1 MSFSEEIAS
10 IQAAYASGRLSRR
23 VLFRRAAAL
32 GCSAAVAAAIEKG
45 ALAAPAPTWA
55 DGERLSHADKATT
68 LIVAVEGDVDT
79 FDPAFTASSTTAQ
92 TVIQNTFDQLTQYQ
106 VVDKTLPDGTPYKTV
121 DTEQIVGMLAETA
134 KTDGA
139 NLTFTLRDGLT
150 YANGDPIDANVILE
164 GYQRIYETKGISS
177 FLLAMGGG
185 VTSASAFSAPDAK
198 TFVIAQS
205 KPNVLIQKNNVMH
218 NTSALNP
225 KEIAAHKTD
234 ADPWATGYFKQHLG
248 VGNGPYQLSSYKAG
262 DSITLTA
269 NDKYYG
275 TKPSFTTVI
284 LKIVPDPTQRVQLLT
299 KGDVD
304 FATLL
309 PVKQFDSLKANKDL
323 KTLSVP
329 STHLT
334 MLELNGTIPPFD
346 NPQVRQA
353 IAYAVP
359 YQAIIDQIFKGQAS
373 LAKSIVPN
381 GMPTSDFS
389 SYPYEENLDKAKAAL
404 AAAGF
409 PNGSG
414 LPAIKLTTQIGND
427 PFEQIAILVQDALRK
442 IGVNATIEKLGF
454 GPYIETEQ
462 AGKLQAFIAD
472 FLSWVRD
479 PFYQFS
485 WTTQSASPVNYP
497 RFKSDKVDQLIA
509 QYTLAEGGAA
519 RDAASK
525 EVQSIVNQAANYIYL
540 AQPNW
545 TVFTRADIEGYVY
558 YNDELPRF
566 ATFKRTGG

>member
-1 MSFSEEIAS
+1 MSFSEQVAS
-10 IQAAYASGRLSRR
+10 LQASYASGRMSRR
-23 VLFRRAAAL
+23 SLLRAAAAL
-32 GCSAAVAAAIEKG
+32 GVSATWAAAIEHG

-55 DGERLSHADKATT
+55 DRERLTHADKATT

-106 VVDKTLPDGTPYKTV
+106 IVDKTLPDGTAYQTV
-121 DTEQIVGMLAETA
+121 DTEQIIGLLAADA

-139 NLTFTLRDGLT
+139 DLVFTLRDGLT

-185 VTSASAFSAPDAK
+185 VTSVDAFSAPDAK
-198 TFVIAQS
+198 TFVIKQA
-205 KPNVLIQKNNVMH
+205 KPNALIQKNNVMH

-248 VGNGPYQLSSYKAG
+248 VGNGPYQLTSYKAG

-269 NDKYYG
+269 NAAYYG
-275 TKPSFTTVI
+275 AKPFFTTVI
-284 LKIVPDPTQRVQLLT
+284 LKIVPDPIQRVQLLT

-309 PVKQFDSLKANKDL
+309 PVKEFDSLKANKDL

-353 IAYAVP
+353 IAYAIP
-359 YQAIIDQIFKGQAS
+359 YQTIIDQIFKGQATP
-373 LAKSIVPN
+373 AKSIIPS

-404 AAAGF
+404 AAAGYA
-409 PNGSG
+409 NGSG

-427 PFEQIAILVQDALRK
+427 PFEQTAILIQDALRK
-442 IGVNATIEKLGF
+442 IGVNVTIEKLAF
-454 GPYIETEQ
+454 GPFVETEQ

-472 FLSWVRD
+472 FLAWVRD

-497 RFKSDKVDQLIA
+497 RFKSDRVDQLIA
-509 QYTLAEGGAA
+509 QYTLAEAGTD

-525 EVQSIVNQAANYIYL
+525 EVQGLVNQAANYVYL

-545 TVFTRADIEGYVY
+545 TVFTRADIDGYVY

-566 ATFKRTGG
+566 ALLKRTSA

>member
-1 MSFSEEIAS
+1 MSFSEEVAS
-10 IQAAYASGRLSRR
+10 IQTAYASGRLSRR
-23 VLFRRAAAL
+23 ALFRRAAAL
-32 GCSAAVAAAIEKG
+32 GCSAVVAAAIEKG

-55 DGERLSHADKATT
+55 DRVLVTHADKATT

-106 VVDKTLPDGTPYKTV
+106 VVDKTLPDGSAYTTV
-121 DTEQIVGMLAETA
+121 DTEHIVGMLAADA

-139 NLTFTLRDGLT
+139 NLVFTLRDGLT
-150 YANGDPIDANVILE
+150 YANGDPIDANVILQ
-164 GYQRIYETKGISS
+164 GYQRIYETKGVSS

-185 VTSASAFSAPDAK
+185 VTGADAFSAPDAK
-198 TFVIAQS
+198 TFVIKQS
-205 KPNVLIQKNNVMH
+205 RPNVLIQKNNVMH

-234 ADPWATGYFKQHLG
+234 ADPWATSWFKQHLG
-248 VGNGPYQLSSYKAG
+248 IGNGPYQLDSYKAG

-269 NDKYYG
+269 NDSYYG
-275 TKPSFTTVI
+275 TKPSFTTVV

-309 PVKQFDSLKANKDL
+309 PVKDFDSLKANTEI

-334 MLELNGTIPPFD
+334 MLELNATIPPFD
-346 NPQVRQA
+346 NPRVRQA
-353 IAYAVP
+353 VAQVIP
-359 YQAIIDQIFKGQAS
+359 HQAIIDQIFKGQAGP
-373 LAKSIVPN
+373 AKSIIPS

-404 AAAGF
+404 VAAGF
-409 PNGSG
+409 ANGAG
-414 LPAIKLTTQIGND
+414 LPAIKLTVQVGND

-442 IGVNATIEKLGF
+442 IAVNATIEKLGF
-454 GPYIETEQ
+454 GPFNETEQ
-462 AGKLQAFIAD
+462 AGKLQAWIAD
-472 FLSWVRD
+472 FLSWVHD

-497 RFKSDKVDQLIA
+497 RFKSDRVDQLIE
-509 QYTLAEGGAA
+509 QYTLADAGPD

-525 EVQSIVNQAANYIYL
+525 EVQSIVNEAANYIYL

-566 ATFKRTGG
+566 SQFKRTGG